1 MQVSC
6 MVAGQCAT
14 QSGHTDAQHVPFDH
28 TSKVDA
34 VLCCAGMG
42 NKLQANASA
51 AGQRLQANASA
62 AAGGVTSKLSGLTS
76 GFGWGGKGAKLKD
89 EPASD
94 KNETEL
100 TSADGTPGVTTRR
113 RAAAAA
119 PVSASPM

>member
-1 MQVSC
+1 M
-6 MVAGQCAT
+6 T
-14 QSGHTDAQHVPFDH
+14 
-28 TSKVDA
+28 
-34 VLCCAGMG
+34 

-62 AAGGVTSKLSGLTS
+62 AAGGVTSKLTGITS

-89 EPASD
+89 EPAS
-94 KNETEL
+94 NVSETEM

-119 PVSASPM
+119 PSSM